1 MVGEGHSSEPQ
12 ASHLTW
18 YFISECLLNDEC
30 APDEYGHLLH
40 CLRERGSQHCCG
52 HHHTRVCDCDHSTI
66 SIFLWIKVCA
76 LSRVWLFAT
85 PWTAACQVPPVHGIF
100 QGVGCHALFQG
111 IFLTQGSNPRLLCLL
126 HQQADSLPLPC
137 LGSLLWIQE
146 HIILP
151 PFLKWASEPR
161 SSSWGQYG
169 NQDLDPIQAD
179 SETHAC
185 SHNVSVPPWLYRRM
199 EMKKRAFSKLIVK
212 KKKILKIYFAEK
224 RILVHCSYFAFSYSP
239 FMC

>member
-76 LSRVWLFAT
+76 LSRVWLWNPMRGSPSGSSVMGFSRQEYWSGLPCPLSGDLPDPGFKPTSFVSPA
-85 PWTAACQVPPVHGIF
+85 PAGRFFTAALSGEPPVNTGAYYTPSLSE
-100 QGVGCHALFQG
+100 VGLRAKKQLMGTVWEPGLGPHPGWFWN
-111 IFLTQGSNPRLLCLL
+111 SCL
-126 HQQADSLPLPC
+126 
-137 LGSLLWIQE
+137 
-146 HIILP
+146 
-151 PFLKWASEPR
+151 
-161 SSSWGQYG
+161 
-169 NQDLDPIQAD
+169 
-179 SETHAC
+179 
-185 SHNVSVPPWLYRRM
+185 
-199 EMKKRAFSKLIVK
+199 
-212 KKKILKIYFAEK
+212 
-224 RILVHCSYFAFSYSP
+224 
-239 FMC
+239 